1 MDPIRIAIVAAV
13 GLVLATS
20 VWVLIDARLR
30 RVPTRGN
37 TYKADTGALAWFLGC
52 LLLWPVVFPTY
63 LSRRKTWG
71 RRQEQAARFAEAE
84 QRVGSQG
91 EVRPA
96 SGDLR
101 AIVSAQRLGGFDP
114 VHLAPNIPAR
124 LLREM
129 TMGPLALAPGEL
141 LLAVIDPSLRMR
153 PGRSWAVTT
162 RRVVSVSATPARTSR
177 LLRRR
182 RRKA

>member
-1 MDPIRIAIVAAV
+1 
-13 GLVLATS
+13 
-20 VWVLIDARLR
+20 
-30 RVPTRGN
+30 
-37 TYKADTGALAWFLGC
+37 
-52 LLLWPVVFPTY
+52 
-63 LSRRKTWG
+63 
-71 RRQEQAARFAEAE
+71 
-84 QRVGSQG
+84 
-91 EVRPA
+91 
-96 SGDLR
+96 

-162 RRVVSVSATPARTSR
+162 RRVVSLSATASPHKQTSARATAEGTKTDPDEFGPALADSLDRF
-177 LLRRR
+177 
-182 RRKA
+182 

>member
-1 MDPIRIAIVAAV
+1 MDPIRISIVAAV

-52 LLLWPVVFPTY
+52 LLLWPAVFPTY

-114 VHLAPNIPAR
+114 VHLAPNIPAQ
-124 LLREM
+124 
-129 TMGPLALAPGEL
+129 AAPGDDDGP
-141 LLAVIDPSLRMR
+141 ARAG
-153 PGRSWAVTT
+153 PGRAAARGDRSVLEDAPGAKLGRHDAAGRE
-162 RRVVSVSATPARTSR
+162 RRARTSR

-182 RRKA
+182 RRKG